1 MFALTPRPYNPRIEL
16 DGALDRGNLRHAI
29 TLAAEVGEGAHEPLD
44 LETAL
49 RFIPLVAAQQPEQF
63 DAWALRWLRRWI
75 EEASE
80 ATIEQAAD
88 IACSLADALTEPLA
102 LESVRRGL
110 GGGPG
115 PAHD

>member
-1 MFALTPRPYNPRIEL
+1 MFALTPRPYNPRSEL
-16 DGALDRGNLRHAI
+16 DHALERGNLRHAI
-29 TLAAEVGEGAHEPLD
+29 ALAAEAGEGDHEPLD

-49 RFIPLVAAQQPEQF
+49 RFIPLVAAQQPGQF
-63 DAWALRWLRRWI
+63 DAWALRWLGRWI
-75 EEASE
+75 GETRE

-110 GGGPG
+110 GYRR
-115 PAHD
+115 

>member
-1 MFALTPRPYNPRIEL
+1 MFALTPRPYNPGIEL

-29 TLAAEVGEGAHEPLD
+29 ALATEAGGGAREPLD

-75 EEASE
+75 EETGG

-88 IACSLADALTEPLA
+88 IACSLADTLTEPLA

-110 GGGPG
+110 RGGTG
-115 PAHD
+115 PAHG